1 MAIAATSG
9 AGASGPGQTPAA
21 EDVDNPGRAAPESP
35 SANPVVRVS
44 NLRKVYRAPDGDSVR
59 AVDDITLSLSKGEF
73 MVLLGPSGCG
83 KTTLLRCIAGLE
95 TPQAG
100 RIEVGGRTVFSSAE
114 RVNLPSYKR
123 NLSMV
128 FQSYALWPHMTVF
141 DNIAYPL
148 RATFRGR
155 PPKAEVRAR
164 VEKLMEIVGIPH
176 LAKRYPSQISGG
188 QQQRVA
194 LCRALVADSDVVLFD
209 EPLSNVDARVRE
221 RLRLQLLLLQR
232 ELGFAALFVTH
243 DRQEALVLAHSIA
256 VLEAGKVAQ
265 LGAPRD
271 VYTAPVSRYVAEFM
285 GPTNRLD
292 GTLRPGSGPVR
303 TLDTEAGPVS
313 GVLAS
318 SAAEAE
324 PGRELVAIWRPEA
337 SVIGTQPGEYENQWQ
352 VVVQESVF
360 SGSYME
366 HIFRVGKTNL
376 RSLTTEMEPIAHG
389 SSVWLSAPA
398 ARVSLIE
405 K

>member
-1 MAIAATSG
+1 MTIAATSG
-9 AGASGPGQTPAA
+9 AGASGPGRTPAA
-21 EDVDNPGRAAPESP
+21 EGVNDRGRAAPEPP
-35 SANPVVRVS
+35 SAAPVVRVS
-44 NLRKVYRAPDGDSVR
+44 DLRKIYRAPDGDSVR

-114 RVNLPSYKR
+114 RVNVPSYKR

-155 PPKAEVRAR
+155 PPKAEIRAR
-164 VEKLMEIVGIPH
+164 AEKLMEIVGIPH
-176 LAKRYPSQISGG
+176 LAKRYPNQISGG

-265 LGAPRD
+265 LGAPRH
-271 VYTAPVSRYVAEFM
+271 VYTEPVSRYVAEFM
-285 GPTNRLD
+285 GPTNRLN
-292 GTLRPGSGPVR
+292 GTLQPGSGPVR

-313 GVLAS
+313 GILAS
-318 SAAEAE
+318 SAADAE

-337 SVIGTQPGEYENQWQ
+337 SVIGVQPGEHENKWQ
-352 VVVQESVF
+352 AIVQESVF

-366 HIFRVGKTNL
+366 YIFKVGKTTL
-376 RSLTTEMEPIAHG
+376 RSLTTEMAPIEHG

-405 K
+405 Q

>member
-1 MAIAATSG
+1 MPMAATPG
-9 AGASGPGQTPAA
+9 AGASGPAADPTSAVEPA
-21 EDVDNPGRAAPESP
+21 GRAAPDSLAP
-35 SANPVVRVS
+35 APVVQVTG
-44 NLRKVYRAPDGDSVR
+44 LHKFYRAPDGDSVR

-95 TPQAG
+95 TPQEG

-114 RVNLPSYKR
+114 RVNVPSYKR

-148 RATFRGR
+148 RATVRGR
-155 PPKAEVRAR
+155 PPKAEIRAR
-164 VEKLMEIVGIPH
+164 TEKLMEIVGIPH

-221 RLRLQLLLLQR
+221 RLRIQLLLLQR

-256 VLEAGKVAQ
+256 VLESGKVAQ

-271 VYTAPVSRYVAEFM
+271 VYTSPVSRYVAEFM
-285 GPTNRLD
+285 GPTNRLQ
-292 GTLRPGSGPVR
+292 GTLRAGSGPVR

-313 GVLAS
+313 GIPIGA
-318 SAAEAE
+318 AAEAE
-324 PGRELVAIWRPEA
+324 AGRELIAIWRPEA
-337 SVIGTQPGEYENQWQ
+337 TVIGDGPGEQDNQWK
-352 VVVQESVF
+352 VVAQESVF

-366 HIFRVGKTNL
+366 HIFSAGKTTL
-376 RSLTTEMEPIAHG
+376 RSVTTEMGLIEHG
-389 SSVWLSAPA
+389 TPAWLSAPA

-405 K
+405 Q